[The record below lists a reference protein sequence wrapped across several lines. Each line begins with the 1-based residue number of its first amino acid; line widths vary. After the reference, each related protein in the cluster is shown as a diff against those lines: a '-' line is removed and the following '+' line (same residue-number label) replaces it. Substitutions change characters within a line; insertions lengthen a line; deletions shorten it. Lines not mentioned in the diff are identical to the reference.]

1 MKNTTLFI
9 LLIISGFLQSQNILK
24 SSVIDADGHMVD
36 GATITLTKDQKI
48 VSTAFSDLGYYTLTF
63 GEAGTYEITAAL
75 SGYQTLTQI
84 VDLPTENLVLVMH
97 KSETTIQE
105 VTISK
110 KRPLIERKIDRV
122 SFNVENSIISS
133 GGSAW
138 EAVGKAPGVQITS
151 SNTIT
156 ANRKNVRI
164 YMDGKPL
171 QVSGDDLAAYLQGIP
186 SDQVAQ
192 IEIFSNPPAR
202 FEAEGASIVNII
214 TKKSKKKGFNLSLN
228 SGITQGHYTGYSG
241 SITFNYRKDKW
252 NVYGNYGFT
261 QRHTIQDHNSDINY
275 GNSIWNALN
284 RTVYKSDTHSYR
296 FGVDYQLS
304 ENQLLGFLITGN
316 NRRGDSDGRSRT
328 QINSSTM
335 KLDSLI
341 TTESYGSVKG
351 SQYAY
356 NLNYNLKLDSAKS
369 SLNIDLDYSP
379 FRNSNLSF
387 TDSTTRLSDGTQ
399 TNNFF
404 QIFTPSSQDISI
416 LSGKADYQ
424 AKLSDGLEISSGLKY
439 SATKSINIF
448 DYYNRQGTNFTA
460 VDNNNSNFEYKEDV
474 ASLYTSVS
482 GTLGSLKFQGGLRG
496 EYTRTVGHQ
505 KNQDILNKRNYL
517 KLFPTAFL
525 QYKLNDNHEFQLN
538 YAYRIE
544 RPEYNRLNP
553 AKRYSS
559 PYNFYVGNPALQ
571 PAFVNSVEAGYT
583 FKQNYN
589 LTAYFSST
597 KDVFTNIDVQ
607 DNETNSSYGTHA
619 NLGLST
625 MAGLRFSAQF
635 KPISWWDLNLLADI
649 YKQREKSD
657 YLSGSY
663 DYHMFSFYS
672 SLTQSFLIDKKSGLK
687 AEINGTYNSAGIQG
701 VYRAQPNYFIDL
713 GVKMDVMRKAGTL
726 KLAVTDL
733 FNTNSNYVRINFQD
747 QNSRF
752 FHQRES
758 RFISVSLLYRIGK
771 DAAASRNRTTA
782 SDDERKRA
790 SY

>member
-9 LLIISGFLQSQNILK
+9 LLIISGFLQSQNFIK
-24 SSVIDADGHMVD
+24 STVIDADGHLID
-36 GATITLTKDQKI
+36 GMNITLTKEQKP
-48 VSTAFSDLGYYTLTF
+48 VSTSSADLGCYTLTF
-63 GEAGTYEITAAL
+63 GEAGTYEITATH
-75 SGYQTLTQI
+75 SGYQTLTQL
-84 VDLPTENLVLVMH
+84 VDLPTENLVLVMQ
-97 KSETTIQE
+97 KSETAIQE

-110 KRPLIERKIDRV
+110 KSPLIERKIDRV
-122 SFNVENSIISS
+122 SFNVENSIIAS

-164 YMDGKPL
+164 YLDGKPL
-171 QVSGDDLAAYLQGIP
+171 QVSGDDLAVYLQGIP
-186 SDQVAQ
+186 SDQVAK

-202 FEAEGASIVNII
+202 FEAEGTSIVNII
-214 TKKSKKKGFNLSLN
+214 TKKAKKKGFNLSLN

-241 SITFNYRKDKW
+241 SMTFNYRKDKW
-252 NVYGNYGFT
+252 NVYGNDGFT
-261 QRHTIQDHNSDINY
+261 HRHTIQDHNSDINY
-275 GNSIWNALN
+275 GNSIWNTLN
-284 RTVYKSDTHSYR
+284 RTVNKSDTHSYR
-296 FGVDYQLS
+296 FGIDYQLS
-304 ENQLLGFLITGN
+304 ENQLLGFMIIGN
-316 NRRGDSDGRSRT
+316 NRRGDSDGRSHT
-328 QINSSTM
+328 QIYSSAM
-335 KLDSLI
+335 KLDSLL

-379 FRNSNLSF
+379 FRNSNNSL
-387 TDSTTRLSDGTQ
+387 TDSKTLLSDGTQ

-404 QIFTPSSQDISI
+404 LIFTPSSQDISI

-424 AKLSDGLEISSGLKY
+424 AKLSDGLEISSGIKY

-448 DYYNRQGTNFTA
+448 DYYYWQDAKFKA
-460 VDNNNSNFEYKEDV
+460 VDNNNSNFTYKEDV
-474 ASLYTSVS
+474 VSLYSSVS
-482 GTLGSLKFQGGLRG
+482 GKFGNLTFQGGLRG

-505 KNQDILNKRNYL
+505 KNQDILNRRNYF

-559 PYNFYVGNPALQ
+559 PYNIYAGNPALQ
-571 PAFVNSVEAGYT
+571 PAFVNNLEAGYT
-583 FKQNYN
+583 YKQNYN

-607 DNETNSSYGTHA
+607 DNDTSSSYGTHA

-635 KPISWWDLNLLADI
+635 KPIFWWDLILLADV
-649 YKQREKSD
+649 YQQREKSD

-663 DYHMFSFYS
+663 DYHMFSFYF
-672 SLTQSFLIDKKSGLK
+672 SLNQSFMIDKKSGLK
-687 AEINGTYNSAGIQG
+687 AEING
-701 VYRAQPNYFIDL
+701 
-713 GVKMDVMRKAGTL
+713 
-726 KLAVTDL
+726 
-733 FNTNSNYVRINFQD
+733 
-747 QNSRF
+747 
-752 FHQRES
+752 
-758 RFISVSLLYRIGK
+758 
-771 DAAASRNRTTA
+771 
-782 SDDERKRA
+782 
-790 SY
+790 